1 MKVKVTNN
9 FFDKV
14 EGESQGKEVLRAKGD
29 EFTISKE
36 RFDEI
41 AAHGDYVKEVKAK
54 SEPKK

>member
-9 FFDKV
+9 FIDKA
-14 EGESQGKEVLRAKGD
+14 ESESQGKEVFRKIGD

-41 AAHGDYVKEVKAK
+41 ASAGEFVKEVKVK
-54 SEPKK
+54 PEPKK